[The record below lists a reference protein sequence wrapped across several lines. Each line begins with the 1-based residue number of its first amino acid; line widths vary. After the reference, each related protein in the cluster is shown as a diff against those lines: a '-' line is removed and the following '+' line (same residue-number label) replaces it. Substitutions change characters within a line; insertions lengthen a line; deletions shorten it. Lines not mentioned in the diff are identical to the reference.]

1 MTEKKKA
8 PTTTRS
14 RRQVSLGVDPL
25 DEAAV
30 PSPAAPAKPSTSSRR
45 SRTKDAE
52 VDLTELAAKPGE
64 MMPGEETFKLTVN
77 IPVSLHQRASGVV
90 RHAEDYD
97 EPEGIESLTDLV
109 RNSLANAVSEAEKS
123 FNNGEPFRAPK
134 RLRRG
139 RRTSY

>member
-1 MTEKKKA
+1 MTEKKKT
-8 PTTTRS
+8 PTTPRS

-25 DEAAV
+25 DDVAV
-30 PSPAAPAKPSTSSRR
+30 PSPATPAKTSTATRR
-45 SRTKDAE
+45 TRTNDAE
-52 VDLTELAAKPGE
+52 VNLTELAAKPGE
-64 MMPGEETFKLTVN
+64 LVPGEETFKLTVN
-77 IPVSLHQRASGVV
+77 VPLSLHQRASGVV
-90 RHAEDYD
+90 RHAEDYG

-109 RNSLANAVSEAEKS
+109 RNSLANAVSEAEKA